1 MTKVTVGRLP
11 AVSGLFTSESV
22 ADGHPDKICDQ
33 VSDAVLDAVLRRD
46 PAARVA
52 VETAI
57 KDNAVW
63 VFGELTGGRSLDVG
77 AIVRSVLADI
87 GHVDGRWGLDL
98 DRLDVRVLLGHQA
111 AEIAHGVD
119 SHADLGAGDQG
130 MMFGFASD
138 ETDELMPTPIS
149 WAHRMMRQH
158 KALRAANPLLGPDA
172 KAQVS
177 VRYEAGRPVG
187 IHAIVLS
194 SQHSGD
200 LSIADV
206 RDLLREEIIRP
217 VFGAAADGAIMYLN
231 PAGPFTQGGP
241 IADAGL
247 TERKIVVD
255 TYGGFARHGGG
266 AFSGKDGTKVDRSA
280 AYAARQLAVSLVMG
294 KFARGAETRLAYAI
308 GEAEPVS
315 IHIDVAGDGPLPLIC
330 NETAML
336 ELFRPRAIIERLALT
351 EPCFHPTA
359 SFGHF
364 GRPEFAWEQP
374 IGLEG
379 LIDMGRAST

>member
-119 SHADLGAGDQG
+119 SHADLGAGD
-130 MMFGFASD
+130 
-138 ETDELMPTPIS
+138 
-149 WAHRMMRQH
+149 
-158 KALRAANPLLGPDA
+158 
-172 KAQVS
+172 
-177 VRYEAGRPVG
+177 
-187 IHAIVLS
+187 
-194 SQHSGD
+194 
-200 LSIADV
+200 
-206 RDLLREEIIRP
+206 
-217 VFGAAADGAIMYLN
+217 
-231 PAGPFTQGGP
+231 
-241 IADAGL
+241 
-247 TERKIVVD
+247 
-255 TYGGFARHGGG
+255 
-266 AFSGKDGTKVDRSA
+266 
-280 AYAARQLAVSLVMG
+280 
-294 KFARGAETRLAYAI
+294 
-308 GEAEPVS
+308 
-315 IHIDVAGDGPLPLIC
+315 
-330 NETAML
+330 
-336 ELFRPRAIIERLALT
+336 
-351 EPCFHPTA
+351 
-359 SFGHF
+359 
-364 GRPEFAWEQP
+364 
-374 IGLEG
+374 
-379 LIDMGRAST
+379 